1 MVHSEAG
8 ALSGG
13 SPSTATDLGVRSAL
27 PLFGLAIIGQSLALL
42 FASIGQSPAARL
54 ALFSRNANLVATNS
68 VLAQGCLLGFL
79 PVLVA
84 AMFIWRKRE
93 RGLAVVDT
101 CARIAAPAALA
112 FALPALFTWQLGQ
125 DRPIAYL
132 ILLTA
137 FGLGLERLFRLSFS
151 EIATL
156 EFPEWLPRVRPFST
170 WIYPRFAKIAP
181 IVCVCLMAASYAA
194 YTSFFTIRHHR
205 LLQTTAFDLGIF
217 DNLLYNTIKGNFF
230 HSPVMFGPGKHNSL
244 STHAEYAMVLFAP
257 FYALAP
263 RAETLLVIQSVFL
276 GGAAVPLYLFTRTL
290 LSTWPALILSLA
302 YLLFAPLHGPQFY
315 DFHWLPLCV
324 FLYFWLFYAI
334 ATQRRALSV
343 LLVVLL
349 FALREDIAVGLAC
362 LGIFLF
368 ITGLRVRFGI
378 GLAVSAVVWFVI
390 DKFVIMPWAGPWWF
404 DTMYVD
410 LFADG
415 KSGYGNVVKTLI
427 SNPFYALST
436 VIRGPKLTYALHMLA
451 PLVLLPLRRLPFW
464 LLLLPGS
471 VFTLM
476 TTGYWPTLSI
486 AFQYTT
492 HWIPFVFAATAMSL
506 FVIRRGEQGSVR
518 LASVLGALVVT
529 VLSHSYNFGAIL
541 QHESFTGGFGRVT
554 FEMSDAARD
563 RYADM
568 LSVARKIPSDASV
581 AATEYLNPHVS
592 ARKESYVFRYDVGPV
607 DYIFLSDGE
616 VTGDLRNT
624 LAAKFSKEPY
634 GLFAKGKHEFFL
646 FKRGYDSPETAGALR
661 HLSIHVHPASA
672 R

>member
-1 MVHSEAG
+1 MVASEARGFPGHDGMHAAPGLG
-8 ALSGG
+8 A
-13 SPSTATDLGVRSAL
+13 RSA
-27 PLFGLAIIGQSLALL
+27 PSLFGLAAITQSLTLW
-42 FASIGQSPAARL
+42 FAGQRLSPAERL
-54 ALFSRNANLVATNS
+54 ALFAQNAVPSTGRAVAVTS
-68 VLAQGCLLGFL
+68 ALGLLPLLAA
-79 PVLVA
+79 VA
-84 AMFIWRKRE
+84 IVVWRRE
-93 RGLAVVDT
+93 RGLALV
-101 CARIAAPAALA
+101 ARVTKIAAPLALA

-125 DRPIAYL
+125 QRPIAYL

-137 FGLGLERLFRLSFS
+137 FGLALERLLRVSFTELALVGVPGWVPRLG
-151 EIATL
+151 
-156 EFPEWLPRVRPFST
+156 PFST
-170 WIYPRFAKIAP
+170 WQYPRLAKVAP
-181 IVCVCLMAASYAA
+181 LLVVCAMSSAYAA
-194 YTSFFTIRHHR
+194 YMGFFTIRHHH
-205 LLQTTAFDLGIF
+205 LFQTTAFDLGIF
-217 DNLLYNTIKGNFF
+217 DNLLFNTIKGHFF
-230 HSPVMFGPGKHNSL
+230 QSPLMFGPGKHNSL

-263 RAETLLVIQSVFL
+263 RAETLLVVQSVFL
-276 GGAAVPLYLFTRTL
+276 GAAAIPLYLFARTL
-290 LSTWPALILSLA
+290 LSALPAVILAAA

-315 DFHWLPLCV
+315 DFHWLPECV

-334 ATQRRALSV
+334 ATNKRWLSV
-343 LLVVLL
+343 SMVLLL

-368 ITGLRVRFGI
+368 ITGLRVQFGVR
-378 GLAVSAVVWFVI
+378 LAVAAVVWFVI

-451 PLVLLPLRRLPFW
+451 PLVLLPLRRLSFW
-464 LLLLPGS
+464 LLLLPGC

-492 HWIPFVFAATAMSL
+492 HWIPFVFATAVMSVFL
-506 FVIRRGEQGSVR
+506 IRQGDRGSVR
-518 LASVLGALVVT
+518 TAAVLGALAVT

-554 FEMSDAARD
+554 FEMSDEARA
-563 RYADM
+563 RYEDM
-568 LSVARKIPSDASV
+568 LSVARKIPADASV

-616 VTGDLRNT
+616 VGSDIRNT
-624 LAAKFSKEPY
+624 LSAKFSKEQY
-634 GLFAKGKHEFFL
+634 GLFAQGKREFFL
-646 FKRGYDSPETAGALR
+646 FKRGYDSPKTADALR
-661 HLSIHVHPASA
+661 HLGIHVHGHPGH
-672 R
+672 